1 MHGKRTALALIFTG
15 LFWAGA
21 TSALTIEGAGHSA
34 YGELFSRE
42 EKPDFRE
49 LMISYLFRDQSE
61 SVEDERPVSV
71 EPAELSP
78 EERIL
83 ARWREKQIDK
93 WETLPEG
100 SFEINASAY
109 TAAADECGKSD
120 GITASGLRVA
130 ENRTL
135 ACPPQYP
142 FGAKISI
149 EGYGIYRCEDRG
161 GAIKGNRF
169 DIYMETKRE
178 AFAFGRRTLVAEV
191 MAE

>member
-1 MHGKRTALALIFTG
+1 MHGKRMALALVTIAV
-15 LFWAGA
+15 LWAGA
-21 TSALTIEGAGHSA
+21 ADALTSDEMESGNFA
-34 YGELFSRE
+34 ELVSRE

-49 LMISYLFRDQSE
+49 VMMKYLFENKTEESEEFVSRDPE
-61 SVEDERPVSV
+61 
-71 EPAELSP
+71 ELSP
-78 EERIL
+78 EDRLL
-83 ARWREKQIDK
+83 ARWKEKQADR
-93 WETLPEG
+93 WESLPEG
-100 SFEINASAY
+100 SFTINASAY

-120 GITASGLRVA
+120 GVTASGLRVA

-142 FGAKISI
+142 FGAKIAI
-149 EGYGIYRCEDRG
+149 EGYGTYRCEDRG

-191 MAE
+191 VFD